1 MSAAMSGAVD
11 LSGLAQPPRR
21 PDAQA
26 PADPGGL
33 RPVVAVGEAEF
44 EAEVLQRSMQVP
56 VVVSIGAAEYPQSVQ
71 LDAALEKAAVAA
83 GGRWVLAT
91 VDIRTAPRIAQA
103 FGVQSVPTVLAV
115 AAGRPVDAFAGMI
128 SEAELDQWITAVL
141 NATEGQLSGAPGPD
155 AEAEEPQRDPRLVA
169 AEELMDA
176 GDLAGSIDAYERIL
190 AEEPGNTEA
199 AAAVRQLRF
208 LVRAQEVPDDAV
220 AEADAAPSD
229 VESQLRAADAQLLAQ
244 QPDAAFDRLIALV
257 RTGDPDAKKTART
270 RLLELLELFD
280 PGDEHVIR
288 ARRNL
293 ANALY

>member
-21 PDAQA
+21 SAAEA
-26 PADPGGL
+26 PAGSGGV
-33 RPVVAVGEAEF
+33 RPAVAVGAAAS

-56 VVVSIGAAEYPQSVQ
+56 VVASIGASDCPQSVQ
-71 LDAALEKAAVAA
+71 VDAALEKAAVAA

-128 SEAELDQWITAVL
+128 SEAELDEWITAVL
-141 NATEGQLSGAPGPD
+141 NATEGQLSGAPAPD
-155 AEAEEPQRDPRLVA
+155 GEPEEPQRDPRLVA
-169 AEELMDA
+169 AEELMDS

-190 AEEPGNTEA
+190 TEEPGNTEA

-220 AEADAAPSD
+220 AEADAAPAD
-229 VESQLRAADAQLLAQ
+229 VELQLRAADAQLLGQ

-257 RTGDPDAKKTART
+257 RTGDPDTKKTART
-270 RLLELLELFD
+270 RLLEL
-280 PGDEHVIR
+280 
-288 ARRNL
+288 
-293 ANALY
+293 